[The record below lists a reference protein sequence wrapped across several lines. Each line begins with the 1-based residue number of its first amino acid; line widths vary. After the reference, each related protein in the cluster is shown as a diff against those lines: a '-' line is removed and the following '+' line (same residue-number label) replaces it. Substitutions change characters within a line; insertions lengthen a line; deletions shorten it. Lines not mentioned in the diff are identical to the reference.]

1 MKRNNLHTKF
11 DENHD
16 KEHAIWN
23 RRSFLQALGLVGTG
37 SIMLGKIPVSASTI
51 TPLSKALSTSE
62 NDKILIIARLK
73 GGNDGLNTVIPYYD
87 YDTYANLRPTLRI
100 KQNDSFALSSNF
112 KMPNYMD
119 SLQNFWEEGKMK
131 VVHGVGYSNQS
142 LSHFSSADIWS
153 SAGNKGD
160 NLQTGVFGRY
170 HEELY
175 PDYLVN
181 PPASPPAIQIGSLSN
196 LMFVGEET
204 GYAFSVA
211 NIDQLAQI
219 AEKGTAFDV
228 QNLPS
233 CDYGSQLGFMRNV
246 NNSTF
251 NYASVINEAY
261 VVATN
266 DVSYE
271 KNNIAKQFA
280 LIARLIKGNLG
291 TKIFMVTLDG
301 FDTHADQPNRHKKLM
316 GNFTRAI
323 SNFYADLA
331 TQSRDSDVL
340 TMTISEFGRRSKE
353 NASNGTDHG
362 AASTMLLFGEGLN
375 GNGFVGNHPD
385 LSNLDNNGNMDFT
398 TDFRDVY
405 ASILEKWLCIDSS
418 IVDNVLLNNY
428 NRADLGLRCSSVI
441 DDDADISD
449 GSFKHYPVYGNETVY
464 VEFVLPRAME
474 VEVQLVNI
482 LGQNIGVVHKERYL
496 QGTHRVNLNPQ
507 ARRYTPG
514 HYIYRIFAEGK
525 SYSKSII
532 LVK

>member
-1 MKRNNLHTKF
+1 
-11 DENHD
+11 
-16 KEHAIWN
+16 
-23 RRSFLQALGLVGTG
+23 
-37 SIMLGKIPVSASTI
+37 
-51 TPLSKALSTSE
+51 
-62 NDKILIIARLK
+62 
-73 GGNDGLNTVIPYYD
+73 
-87 YDTYANLRPTLRI
+87 
-100 KQNDSFALSSNF
+100 
-112 KMPNYMD
+112 
-119 SLQNFWEEGKMK
+119 
-131 VVHGVGYSNQS
+131 
-142 LSHFSSADIWS
+142 
-153 SAGNKGD
+153 
-160 NLQTGVFGRY
+160 
-170 HEELY
+170 
-175 PDYLVN
+175 
-181 PPASPPAIQIGSLSN
+181 
-196 LMFVGEET
+196 
-204 GYAFSVA
+204 
-211 NIDQLAQI
+211 
-219 AEKGTAFDV
+219 
-228 QNLPS
+228 
-233 CDYGSQLGFMRNV
+233 
-246 NNSTF
+246 
-251 NYASVINEAY
+251 AY

-331 TQSRDSDVL
+331 VQNRDSDVL

-385 LSNLDNNGNMDFT
+385 LSNLDSNGNMDFT

-405 ASILEKWLCIDSS
+405 ATILEKWLCIDSS

-441 DDDADISD
+441 DDDSDIAD

-464 VEFVLPRAME
+464 VEFVLSRAME

-482 LGQNIGVVHKERYL
+482 LGQNIGIIHKERYL

-514 HYIYRIFAEGK
+514 HYIYRIFVEGK

-532 LVK
+532 LAK